1 MSYNKTKKISSS
13 NSNKSINFF
22 EKYDDHVYSNILS
35 YLNTNSLG
43 NLSNINKRLN
53 SLTRKKLTSN
63 KLSLLNKYKKKIVKI
78 IDLDS
83 VEFLT
88 FNVINL
94 NKKDKDEFFK
104 LAKQRKRYNSLENN
118 KKINIFIVKKLLEPG
133 YLKLR
138 FNRIKFK
145 SKKILYIFKFL
156 YLNKIE
162 ILLFELDKN
171 NELQLIENNLIIDY
185 FKNKYFNK

>member
-13 NSNKSINFF
+13 NSKKSINFF

-138 FNRIKFK
+138 FNRVKFK
-145 SKKILYIFKFL
+145 SKKIIYIFKFL